1 MRQYSEP
8 RELVR
13 ISGVRECCQVI
24 LVRSRGE
31 ASLRYPDRMGVY
43 TAQSSL
49 SGRLVYQH
57 VSSQGL
63 LYYYDWGPNSG
74 TNWMFGD
81 QSGESYRQARLCLMY
96 CIFII

>member
-1 MRQYSEP
+1 M
-8 RELVR
+8 V
-13 ISGVRECCQVI
+13 

-31 ASLRYPDRMGVY
+31 ASLRYPGRMGVY

-63 LYYYDWGPNSG
+63 IYYYDWGPNSG
-74 TNWMFGD
+74 ANWMFGD
-81 QSGESYRQARLCLMY
+81 QSGESYRQGGLCLLSS
-96 CIFII
+96 IFII